1 MILPR
6 LVFSVWFL
14 WFRSALPLSLFL
26 SLSWENRFNPRRDVQ
41 PSGRLSG
48 FDAKH
53 RMGINNAWAGHFTLF
68 RCSRPFA
75 GRVAPIKETAFR
87 RVNFITML
95 DNHSFGWSSDTSYH
109 LEEESCFCRW
119 KVFLAF
125 FFGGMVVKMKIVFAY
140 ERRNI
145 HDFGY
150 LGKNDFL
157 KI

>member
-14 WFRSALPLSLFL
+14 WFRSALPFSLFL

-95 DNHSFGWSSDTSYH
+95 DNHSFGWIQVIIWRRRVAFVDGKFFWPFL
-109 LEEESCFCRW
+109 LEEWSW
-119 KVFLAF
+119 KW
-125 FFGGMVVKMKIVFAY
+125 K
-140 ERRNI
+140 
-145 HDFGY
+145 
-150 LGKNDFL
+150 
-157 KI
+157 